1 MTHPPTHSMVRASGF
16 TLVEV
21 IAALGIFAFAIT
33 VLMGV
38 IPVGMQQVQTTSN
51 ENFSM
56 TVMEGIR
63 DDLTLSLTAK
73 MPQSPR
79 YGLTSPGGGATT
91 PVDFRIKD
99 NGEVAAAHE
108 PAVCRVMG
116 TLRCPPSA
124 TPGPPRLH
132 LRATW
137 PANAPAGRETGA
149 LELVAAFQP

>member
-1 MTHPPTHSMVRASGF
+1 MIRPHHSRMSGF

-51 ENFSM
+51 ESLSM

-63 DDLTLSLTAK
+63 DDLTLSLTAN

-79 YGLTSPGGGATT
+79 YGLTPPGGGATT

-99 NGEVAAAHE
+99 NGELATTHE
-108 PAVCRVMG
+108 AAVCRVLG
-116 TLRCPPSA
+116 TLRCPSPA
-124 TPGPPRLH
+124 TPGPLRLH
-132 LRATW
+132 LRAPW

>member
-1 MTHPPTHSMVRASGF
+1 MPHPYTHPTARASGF

-33 VLMGV
+33 VLMAV
-38 IPVGMQQVQTTSN
+38 IPVGMKQVQTTSN
-51 ENFSM
+51 ESFSM

-63 DDLTLSLTAK
+63 DDLALSLTAK

-79 YGLTSPGGGATT
+79 YGLASPGGGATT

-99 NGEVAAAHE
+99 NGELATAHE
-108 PAVCRVMG
+108 AAVCRVMG
-116 TLRCPPSA
+116 TLHGPSPA
-124 TPGPPRLH
+124 TPGSLQLH

-149 LELVAAFQP
+149 LELVAAFPP